1 MQVYKEPLLCDIS
14 DNGPLLNAKQVWDI
28 FGDITGI
35 LEVHTEIKVTKYVI
49 IIAEFKCTKYMYVT
63 CDNN

>member
-35 LEVHTEIKVTKYVI
+35 LEVHTKIKVIQI
-49 IIAEFKCTKYMYVT
+49 IYQAHVT
-63 CDNN
+63 CANIYCFINCF